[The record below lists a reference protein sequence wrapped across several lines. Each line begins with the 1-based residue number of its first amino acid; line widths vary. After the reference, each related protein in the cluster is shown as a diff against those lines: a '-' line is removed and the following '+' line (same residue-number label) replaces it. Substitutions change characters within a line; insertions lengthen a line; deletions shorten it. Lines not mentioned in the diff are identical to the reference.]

1 MKSSSVMW
9 NTDLFTQDHGRGPK
23 LAVSEDPVVG
33 EAEER
38 KVKRWARNATSWM
51 IMEIEVSLSSKQIKN
66 NLIIVA
72 YSFRPL

>member
-9 NTDLFTQDHGRGPK
+9 NTDLFTQDRGRGPK
-23 LAVSEDPVVG
+23 LAVGEDPVVG

-38 KVKRWARNATSWM
+38 KVKRWARNATWM

-66 NLIIVA
+66 KLIIVA